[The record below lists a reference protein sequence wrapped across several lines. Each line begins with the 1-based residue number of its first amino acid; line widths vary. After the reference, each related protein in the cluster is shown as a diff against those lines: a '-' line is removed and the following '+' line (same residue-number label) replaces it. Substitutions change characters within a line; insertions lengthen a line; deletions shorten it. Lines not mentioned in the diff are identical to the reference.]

1 MKDRITNPFLTGG
14 YVSPDYFCNRI
25 EESKK
30 VMNAISSRRNL
41 TIISLRRMGKTGLL
55 KHVKYQLE
63 HSANPYTV
71 VYVDLLPTMNV
82 NEMLN
87 LISSELVRL
96 KKDEKNFFE
105 KILAVLASLRPRL
118 TIDSLTGEP
127 SIELLIQSNTE
138 IRTGL
143 DHLIRLIAEIRN
155 NVVFMFDEFQQ
166 IGNYPEKNIEQI
178 LRSIIQMY
186 PVIPFIFSG
195 SSKHLLENMF
205 LSATRPFYQSSELMY
220 LDRIQEDDYRMFI
233 TDRFL
238 SGNKTITGDSL
249 TKIFEWTRLHTYYV
263 QYICNLLFEMD
274 KKTIETDHLNSVF
287 HRVLTDSEQQY
298 ISYRNLLPPHQFRLL
313 QAVAVED
320 GVTHPTSGKFIMR
333 YNLTSAS
340 SVNTSLKALQ
350 EKEMIVQERGKWQV
364 YDVFF
369 SRWLEHKYRRQ

>member
-1 MKDRITNPFLTGG
+1 
-14 YVSPDYFCNRI
+14 
-25 EESKK
+25 
-30 VMNAISSRRNL
+30 
-41 TIISLRRMGKTGLL
+41 MGKTSLFR
-55 KHVKYQLE
+55 HVNYQLE
-63 HSANPYTV
+63 HLAYPYSV

-87 LISSELVRL
+87 HISSALIRL

-105 KILAVLASLRPRL
+105 KILSVLSSLRPRI

-127 SIELLIQSNTE
+127 SIELMTQSNAE
-138 IRTGL
+138 IQTGL
-143 DHLIRLIAEIRN
+143 DHLLSLIRGIRN

-166 IGNYPEKNIEQI
+166 ISNYPEKNIEQI
-178 LRSIIQMY
+178 LRSIIQTY

-195 SSKHLLENMF
+195 SSKHQLENMF
-205 LSATRPFYQSSELMY
+205 LSAARPFYQSSELIY
-220 LDRIQEDDYRMFI
+220 LDRIQEDDYRKFI

-238 SGNKTITGDSL
+238 YGNKIITNDSL

-263 QYICNLLFEMD
+263 QYICNILFEID
-274 KKTIETDHLNSVF
+274 EKTIETEHINSVF
-287 HRVLTDSEQQY
+287 HRVLTDSELQY
-298 ISYRNLLPPHQFRLL
+298 FSYRNLLPHQQFKLL
-313 QAVAVED
+313 QAIAVED

-350 EKEMIVQERGKWQV
+350 EKEMIMQEKGKWLV

-369 SRWLEHKYRRQ
+369 SRWLEHHYRKQ